1 MPYQSNLRKKQKNSG
16 GGFLPVFFT
25 KLLGEGLSINHVTL
39 FSDLSFTVKKI
50 DAFKFN
56 GI

>member
-39 FSDLSFTVKKI
+39 FSDLSFTVKKL